1 MKKIARFTSV
11 TPMKLCCCL
20 TLLLALVVGC
30 QRTVSPA
37 PPAPVT
43 NAATVQSIPGWPAT
57 KAQARLQVIQLFING
72 HVVDAEVALR
82 DLEIMTGMMFRQSMG
97 ENEGMLFVLFQPQ
110 QARFYMK
117 NTLVPLQIAYIDP
130 AGTILELHEL
140 KSLDETPV
148 HSIATNIQFVL
159 EMNTGWF
166 TRNNLGTGAVIRTQ
180 LGPLPSAFVPAS
192 RNGAAN
198 PR

>member
-1 MKKIARFTSV
+1 MKF
-11 TPMKLCCCL
+11 CW
-20 TLLLALVVGC
+20 LLALLPALVVGC
-30 QRTVSPA
+30 QKTVAPA

-43 NAATVQSIPGWPAT
+43 NAAAILNIPGWPAT
-57 KAQARLQVIQLFING
+57 KAQAKLQVIQIFLNG

-82 DLEIMTGMMFRQSMG
+82 GIEIMTGMMFRQSLG
-97 ENEGMLFVLFQPQ
+97 ENEGMLFVLPM
-110 QARFYMK
+110 ADRASFYMK

-148 HSIATNIQFVL
+148 YSTATNIQFVL

-180 LGPLPSAFVPAS
+180 VGLLPNAFVPAS
-192 RNGAAN
+192 RNGTAT
-198 PR
+198 PP